1 MRMTNKS
8 IQLLGFIPQP
18 IEWLVRKKSFTTPSG
33 KKAPINWLRMDPA
46 ITPNK
51 STNKIKEILNKNLKE
66 QNPKNQKDE
75 HRNLPRHMMPLNK
88 GPRGTP

>member
-18 IEWLVRKKSFTTPSG
+18 IELLVRKKSFTTPSG
-33 KKAPINWLRMDPA
+33 KKAPINWLRMDPR

-51 STNKIKEILNKNLKE
+51 STKKINEIELSKKVIYTQWIRKQILSNKY
-66 QNPKNQKDE
+66 
-75 HRNLPRHMMPLNK
+75 
-88 GPRGTP
+88 